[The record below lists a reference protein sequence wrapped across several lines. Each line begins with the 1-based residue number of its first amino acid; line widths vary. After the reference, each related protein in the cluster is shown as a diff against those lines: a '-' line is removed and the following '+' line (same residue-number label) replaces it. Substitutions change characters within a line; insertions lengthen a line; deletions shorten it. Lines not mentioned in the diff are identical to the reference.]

1 MSNHL
6 VIIIAE
12 FKQTI
17 LEKILFIKYVHV
29 PQLKFCRTVHYKI
42 ENNVA
47 TRKIYDEISQNCTT
61 INYII
66 VVIGI
71 VKRNK
76 LRKVVIEGMACQL
89 PSR

>member
-1 MSNHL
+1 M
-6 VIIIAE
+6 
-12 FKQTI
+12 
-17 LEKILFIKYVHV
+17 
-29 PQLKFCRTVHYKI
+29 PQLKFCRTVQNKI